1 MKKNVRFLSLIAHF
15 LKKSIAILKKNIT
28 FVRKIDWILKNLL
41 LLKLKY
47 QVYEK
52 DFNASCCR

>member
-1 MKKNVRFLSLIAHF
+1 MCDFLSLIAHF

-52 DFNASCCR
+52 IVYASCCC

>member
-1 MKKNVRFLSLIAHF
+1 MCDFLRLIALF
-15 LKKSIAILKKNIT
+15 LKKSIVILKKNIT